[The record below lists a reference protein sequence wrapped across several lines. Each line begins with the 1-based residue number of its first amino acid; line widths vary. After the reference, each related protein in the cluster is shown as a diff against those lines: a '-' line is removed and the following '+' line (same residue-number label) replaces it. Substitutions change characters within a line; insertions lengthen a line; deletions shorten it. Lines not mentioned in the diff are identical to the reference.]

1 MSGQDQDAGAQDNDE
16 FAAAFVHHLGRTPVR
31 DLVVQALATL
41 IDAAG
46 IRLGL
51 GPEGND
57 VVDLVQARVAIEMVR
72 GVLVIAEQELGVAS
86 VRPFREPLA
95 QLQLAYAKIAE
106 QPDSTAPKES
116 GDAGSRRLWV
126 PGE

>member
-1 MSGQDQDAGAQDNDE
+1 MSGEDQEVGAQDNDE

-31 DLVVQALATL
+31 DLVIQALATL

-51 GPEGND
+51 GPEGD
-57 VVDLVQARVAIEMVR
+57 EVVDIVQARVAIEMVR
-72 GVLVIAEQELGVAS
+72 WIVVVAEQELGVAS

-106 QPDSTAPKES
+106 RPDGVSPEGPADT
-116 GDAGSRRLWV
+116 GSRRLWV